1 MKVFEDKLDSLIKQ
15 TLKKV
20 QKIKLKMEEEA

>member
-1 MKVFEDKLDSLIKQ
+1 MKVFEKKLDSLIKQ

-20 QKIKLKMEEEA
+20 QKIKLKIKEEA